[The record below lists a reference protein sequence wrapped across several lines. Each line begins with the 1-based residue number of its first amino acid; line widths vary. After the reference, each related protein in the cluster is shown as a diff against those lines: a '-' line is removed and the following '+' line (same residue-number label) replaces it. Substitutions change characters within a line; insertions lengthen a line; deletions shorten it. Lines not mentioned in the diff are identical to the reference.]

1 MNRKSSRTGRKIQ
14 IAVSMG
20 DPSGVGPETI
30 LKAYGLLPGY
40 ARRSLTV
47 FGDPDYFVMLD
58 KLVGTSVKII
68 EKGEERGALDGL
80 RVMRV
85 CSFKF
90 NRAGFGRVNRRYG
103 VAAMKSVETAA
114 RATLRGEY
122 GALVT
127 APINK
132 ESANLA
138 GYHIAG
144 HTEFLSGLCGGAPV
158 AMLLASDTLKVVV
171 ATTHVAIRDV
181 PARLTRSGL
190 ARLIKLVDKS
200 LAGLGFDSPEIIV
213 CGLNPHASDGGV
225 FGDEERRIITPAI
238 NAAKKAGVNVRG
250 PYPADSVFTPARRK
264 TYDVAIAMYH
274 DQGLV
279 AVKALGFG
287 RTVNITLGLPFLR
300 VSVDHGTA
308 FDIAGRGLADGKPM
322 AHAIMTALSIL
333 QGKYAK

>member
-1 MNRKSSRTGRKIQ
+1 MNTKPSRTGRKIQ

-20 DPSGVGPETI
+20 DPAGVGPETI
-30 LKAYGLLPGY
+30 LKAYSLLPAY

-47 FGDPDYFVMLD
+47 FGDPDYFVTLD

-68 EKGEERGALDGL
+68 EQTEERCAFDGL
-80 RVMRV
+80 RVVRT
-85 CSFKF
+85 CSLKF
-90 NRAGFGRVNRRYG
+90 NRGFGKVDRRYAE
-103 VAAMKSVETAA
+103 AAMKSVETAA

-138 GYHIAG
+138 GYHVAG

-158 AMLLASDTLKVVV
+158 AMLLASDKLKVVV
-171 ATTHVAIRDV
+171 ATTHVAIKDV
-181 PARLTRSGL
+181 SASITRAGL
-190 ARLIKLVDKS
+190 VKLIKLVDKS
-200 LAGLGFDSPEIIV
+200 LADLGFDSPEIAV
-213 CGLNPHASDGGV
+213 CGLNPHASDGGL
-225 FGDEERRIITPAI
+225 FGDEEKRIITPAV
-238 NAAKKAGVNVRG
+238 NAAKKAGVKVSG
-250 PYPADSVFTPARRK
+250 PYPADSMFTPMRREK
-264 TYDVAIAMYH
+264 YDVAIAMYH

-279 AVKALGFG
+279 PVKALGFG

-308 FDIAGRGLADGKPM
+308 FDIAGRGVADGRPM
-322 AHAIMTALSIL
+322 AHAIMTAISIL
-333 QGKYAK
+333 RGKYAK